1 VSAALAVATNVANIT
16 IAGAAA
22 AALYLAWRQI
32 GISRE
37 LSALEAYENYHMMC
51 LQYPQFSN
59 GNVDFEGFDK
69 IELSQ
74 YTVYVLYT
82 LMMVERIHALF
93 PNDEGWRFSICDD
106 IRMHKKFIAS
116 EVFSRHLA
124 NQQWAIL
131 PLIMTVLREDACEE

>member
-1 VSAALAVATNVANIT
+1 MSATIAVANYVANII

-22 AALYLAWRQI
+22 AALYLGWRQI

-51 LQYPQFSN
+51 LQYPEFSN
-59 GNVDFEGFDK
+59 GDVDYEGLDK

-93 PNDEGWRFSICDD
+93 PKDEGWHFSICDD
-106 IRMHKKFIAS
+106 IRMHEIYRLGRLFPP
-116 EVFSRHLA
+116 SRKSAVGHTSA
-124 NQQWAIL
+124 YNG
-131 PLIMTVLREDACEE
+131 RSS